1 VSAIAVRQRLQ
12 TLLTLQDDMTA
23 QLVTIEKASPE
34 CLDDVLEIL
43 SRVNLPRDGVK
54 ERFGGF
60 LIARSGGGKILG
72 CVGLERHGELGLL
85 HSAAVLPEYQGQW
98 IGNKLVLELLKQAA
112 SEDVTE
118 VVLLTTT
125 AKEYFQNMF
134 GFKEATRSDYE
145 KRLANC
151 RRRLHHRRLLVHSLD
166 FVREPRGDARALFQ
180 QYIRRYPPG
189 GCSGLYLGATYR
201 RDNGDTSVPPA
212 CARAAQERA
221 GGHNPVGQIFSP
233 DRFVRL

>member
-1 VSAIAVRQRLQ
+1 
-12 TLLTLQDDMTA
+12 MTA

-54 ERFGGF
+54 ERFGAF

-85 HSAAVLPEYQGQW
+85 RSAAVLPEYQDQW

-125 AKEYFQNMF
+125 AKEYFQNKS
-134 GFKEATRSDYE
+134 GFKEAKRSDYK
-145 KRLANC
+145 KRLANSPEWD
-151 RRRLHHRRLLVHSLD
+151 L
-166 FVREPRGDARALFQ
+166 PR
-180 QYIRRYPPG
+180 
-189 GCSGLYLGATYR
+189 CSSAVFMTLKLKTKATPI
-201 RDNGDTSVPPA
+201 G
-212 CARAAQERA
+212 
-221 GGHNPVGQIFSP
+221 
-233 DRFVRL
+233 

>member
-12 TLLTLQDDMTA
+12 TLLTSHDDMTA
-23 QLVTIEKASPE
+23 QLVTIEKALPE

-72 CVGLERHGELGLL
+72 CVGLERHGDLGLL
-85 HSAAVLPEYQGQW
+85 RSAAVLPEYQGQW

-125 AKEYFQNMF
+125 AKEYFQNKF

-145 KRLANC
+145 KRLANSPEWN
-151 RRRLHHRRLLVHSLD
+151 L
-166 FVREPRGDARALFQ
+166 PR
-180 QYIRRYPPG
+180 
-189 GCSGLYLGATYR
+189 CSSAVFMTLKLKTKATPI
-201 RDNGDTSVPPA
+201 G
-212 CARAAQERA
+212 
-221 GGHNPVGQIFSP
+221 
-233 DRFVRL
+233 